1 MEPWDGPALIAFTDG
16 SVIGAVLDRNGLRP
30 GRYWVMDDGLVVL
43 ASEVGV
49 LDIEPER
56 VIRKGRLQPGR
67 IFLADTAAGRII
79 EDEEVKAGLAAEH
92 PYAEWLHA
100 GMVHLR
106 NLPERSREL
115 PDSRVLLVQQQQFG
129 YTEEDLRVL
138 LAPMARTG
146 AEALGSMGT
155 DTPLAVLSDRPRLL
169 YDYFSQLFAQVTN
182 PPLDA
187 IREELVTAL
196 GSSAGPEH
204 NLLEPGPASCR
215 QIVLPF
221 PVISD
226 SDLAKIVHINDDGD
240 LPGFAA
246 HVVDGRYEAA
256 GGGDALQARLAAIRA
271 EVSAAIAGGARLIV
285 LSDRG
290 AAAGGGQSGEHAPGR
305 HSPAAGLTDEQLAPI
320 PSLLLT
326 GAVHHHLIAEQT
338 RTRVGLIVE
347 SGDARECHHIA
358 LLLGYGAAAV
368 CPYLAIESVEEMV
381 RRGVLRDVGEQQA
394 AANLIKA
401 LGKGV
406 LKIMSKMG
414 VSTVASYT
422 GAQLFE
428 AAGLG
433 REVIDTCFVG
443 TSSPLGGI
451 GFTEL
456 AAGLAGGTRSPT
468 PRAVAG
474 RIGAWRSA
482 ASTNGAGRASRTCSA
497 RRPYSSCSTRPAAAR
512 TTYSASTPSSWM
524 TSPSA

>member
-1 MEPWDGPALIAFTDG
+1 M
-16 SVIGAVLDRNGLRP
+16 P
-30 GRYWVMDDGLVVL
+30 G
-43 ASEVGV
+43 
-49 LDIEPER
+49 
-56 VIRKGRLQPGR
+56 
-67 IFLADTAAGRII
+67 
-79 EDEEVKAGLAAEH
+79 
-92 PYAEWLHA
+92 
-100 GMVHLR
+100 
-106 NLPERSREL
+106 RSREL
-115 PDSRVLLVQQQQFG
+115 PDSRILLVQQQLFG
-129 YTEEDLRVL
+129 YTEEDVRVL

-146 AEALGSMGT
+146 AEPLGSMGT

-187 IREELVTAL
+187 IREELVTSL
-196 GSSAGPEH
+196 GASTGPEH

-215 QIVLPF
+215 QVVLPF

-246 HVVDGRYEAA
+246 HVVDGRYEVS
-256 GGGDALQARLAAIRA
+256 GGGAALEARLADIRA
-271 EVSAAIAGGARLIV
+271 EVSAAIAAGARIIV

-290 AAAGGGQSGEHAPGR
+290 AEAGGGQPT
-305 HSPAAGLTDEQLAPI
+305 AGLPASGQPDDESEARLGPI

-326 GAVHHHLIAEQT
+326 GAVHHHLIAERT
-338 RTRVGLIVE
+338 RTMAGLIVE

-358 LLLGYGAAAV
+358 VLLGYGAAAV
-368 CPYLAIESVEEMV
+368 CPYLAIESVEELV
-381 RRGVLRDVGEQQA
+381 RRGVLSDVSERTA

-428 AAGLG
+428 AVGLG
-433 REVIDTCFVG
+433 AEVVGSCFAG

-451 GFTEL
+451 GFADIAADVGRRHGVAFPARGSRQPHRRLETGGEYQWRRDGEPHLFERVPRVHRARRQPVGAADDTARAAANPRRGRL
-456 AAGLAGGTRSPT
+456 AIRRVGQGSDPGHGWFWGVVGGCPPDWGCPPEGPRSP
-468 PRAVAG
+468 
-474 RIGAWRSA
+474 S
-482 ASTNGAGRASRTCSA
+482 
-497 RRPYSSCSTRPAAAR
+497 
-512 TTYSASTPSSWM
+512 
-524 TSPSA
+524 